1 MVIDSS
7 GEMTNICNGIMLH
20 VEMVIFTV
28 IDNSGEMTNITN
40 VTMPHVE
47 MVIFTV
53 IDSSGEMTN
62 ISNVIM
68 PHVEMVIFTVID
80 NSSEITNIS
89 NVIMPHV
96 EMVIFTVIDS
106 SGETINISNASIPHV
121 EMVNPDLVTI
131 RYILL
136 FLFVERWKHFC
147 VLFLFHF
154 LYIAS
159 LLYFQYKSTVPETF
173 LKNNSNSNT
182 KAYQKEHK
190 QNEMETRPCRDK
202 LSNKTFY
209 SDTQELTNQNSAI
222 S

>member
-1 MVIDSS
+1 M
-7 GEMTNICNGIMLH
+7 
-20 VEMVIFTV
+20 
-28 IDNSGEMTNITN
+28 
-40 VTMPHVE
+40 
-47 MVIFTV
+47 
-53 IDSSGEMTN
+53 
-62 ISNVIM
+62 
-68 PHVEMVIFTVID
+68 
-80 NSSEITNIS
+80 TNIS

-106 SGETINISNASIPHV
+106 SGGMTNITNVIMPHV
-121 EMVNPDLVTI
+121 EMVIFTVIDNSGEMTNISNVIMPHIEMVIFPVIDNSDEMTNITNVIMLHVEMVRPDLVTI

>member
-28 IDNSGEMTNITN
+28 IDGSGEMTNISN
-40 VTMPHVE
+40 VTMLHVE

-53 IDSSGEMTN
+53 IDNSGEMTN

-68 PHVEMVIFTVID
+68 PHIEMVIFPVID
-80 NSSEITNIS
+80 NSDEMTNITN
-89 NVIMPHV
+89 VVMLHV
-96 EMVIFTVIDS
+96 EMVR
-106 SGETINISNASIPHV
+106 
-121 EMVNPDLVTI
+121 PDLVTI

>member
-1 MVIDSS
+1 
-7 GEMTNICNGIMLH
+7 
-20 VEMVIFTV
+20 
-28 IDNSGEMTNITN
+28 
-40 VTMPHVE
+40 MPHVE

-53 IDSSGEMTN
+53 IDSSDEMTN
-62 ISNVIM
+62 ITNVIM
-68 PHVEMVIFTVID
+68 PHIEMVIFPVID
-80 NSSEITNIS
+80 NSDEMTNIT
-89 NVIMPHV
+89 NVIMLHV
-96 EMVIFTVIDS
+96 EMVR
-106 SGETINISNASIPHV
+106 
-121 EMVNPDLVTI
+121 PDLVTI

-182 KAYQKEHK
+182 KAYQKVHK
-190 QNEMETRPCRDK
+190 QHVMETRPCRDK